1 MAKILSIETSTAL
14 CSVALAVDGKVVSS
28 RRSETV
34 VNADGSTGM
43 QRAHASMTAVF
54 CDEVLREAGIR
65 ASALDAVCISDGPGS
80 YTGLRVGLSTA
91 KGLCFGTGAKL
102 LSVSS
107 LDVLA
112 SMGAEAISG
121 GRDALA
127 RLGAVYGS
135 GAPVSAA
142 SVSAASV
149 SAASVSA
156 ASVSVASASATLA
169 SGTPASAAS
178 ASGAPVS
185 AADMG
190 GVAAPSVI
198 IPMIDAR
205 RMEVFC
211 AEYSASGERKSEI
224 RAEVV
229 EAGSFGPMAEQC
241 LFIGDGALKCRETI
255 ACGSAI
261 FIGCCPDAASMAQL
275 AEKQYQ
281 EGNWRDVA
289 YFEPFYLKDYVPTK
303 STKSLF

>member
-14 CSVALAVDGKVVSS
+14 CSVALAVDGNVVSS
-28 RRSETV
+28 RRSDTV

-135 GAPVSAA
+135 GAPVYAASASAA
-142 SVSAASV
+142 SVSAAS
-149 SAASVSA
+149 A
-156 ASVSVASASATLA
+156 
-169 SGTPASAAS
+169 
-178 ASGAPVS
+178 S

-211 AEYSASGERKSEI
+211 AEYSASGERRSEI

-229 EAGSFGPMAEQC
+229 EAGSFSPMAEQC

-261 FIGCCPDAASMAQL
+261 FIGCCPDAASMALL
-275 AEKQYQ
+275 AEKQYL

>member
-28 RRSETV
+28 RRSDTV

-121 GRDALA
+121 GREALA

-142 SVSAASV
+142 SVSAAS
-149 SAASVSA
+149 A
-156 ASVSVASASATLA
+156 SVASASAALA

-178 ASGAPVS
+178 ASGAPAS

-190 GVAAPSVI
+190 SVAAPSVI

-211 AEYSASGERKSEI
+211 AEYSASGERRSEI

-229 EAGSFGPMAEQC
+229 EAGSFSPMAEQC

-261 FIGCCPDAASMAQL
+261 FIGCCPDAASMALL

>member
-28 RRSETV
+28 RRSDTV

-121 GRDALA
+121 GREALA

-142 SVSAASV
+142 SA
-149 SAASVSA
+149 
-156 ASVSVASASATLA
+156 SVASASAA
-169 SGTPASAAS
+169 SASAAS
-178 ASGAPVS
+178 ASAAS
-185 AADMG
+185 ASAAADMG

-261 FIGCCPDAASMAQL
+261 FIGCCPDAASMALL

>member
-28 RRSETV
+28 RRSDTV

-121 GRDALA
+121 GKEALA

-142 SVSAASV
+142 SASAASASAALASDAPVSAASV
-149 SAASVSA
+149 SAADMG
-156 ASVSVASASATLA
+156 SVAAL
-169 SGTPASAAS
+169 
-178 ASGAPVS
+178 
-185 AADMG
+185 
-190 GVAAPSVI
+190 SVI

-211 AEYSASGERKSEI
+211 AEYSASGERRSEI

-229 EAGSFGPMAEQC
+229 EAGSFSPMAEQC

-261 FIGCCPDAASMAQL
+261 FIGCCPDAASMALL
-275 AEKQYQ
+275 AEKQYL

>member
-28 RRSETV
+28 RRSDTV

-121 GRDALA
+121 GKEALA

-142 SVSAASV
+142 SVSAAS
-149 SAASVSA
+149 A
-156 ASVSVASASATLA
+156 SVASASAA
-169 SGTPASAAS
+169 SASAAS
-178 ASGAPVS
+178 ASASAS

-190 GVAAPSVI
+190 SVAAPSVI

-211 AEYSASGERKSEI
+211 AEYSASGERRSEI

-229 EAGSFGPMAEQC
+229 EAGSFSPMAEQC

-261 FIGCCPDAASMAQL
+261 FIGCCPDAASMALL
-275 AEKQYQ
+275 AEKQYL

>member
-28 RRSETV
+28 RRSDTV

-121 GRDALA
+121 GKEALA
-127 RLGAVYGS
+127 RLGVVYGS

-142 SVSAASV
+142 SASAAST
-149 SAASVSA
+149 
-156 ASVSVASASATLA
+156 SVASASAALA

-178 ASGAPVS
+178 AS

-211 AEYSASGERKSEI
+211 AEYSASGERRSEI

-229 EAGSFGPMAEQC
+229 EAGSFSPMAEQC

-261 FIGCCPDAASMAQL
+261 FIGCCPDAASMALL

>member
-28 RRSETV
+28 RRSDTV
-34 VNADGSTGM
+34 VNADGSTGI

-112 SMGAEAISG
+112 SMGAEAIWG
-121 GRDALA
+121 GKEALA

-142 SVSAASV
+142 SVSAAS
-149 SAASVSA
+149 A
-156 ASVSVASASATLA
+156 SVASASAALA

-178 ASGAPVS
+178 AS

-190 GVAAPSVI
+190 SVAATSVI

-211 AEYSASGERKSEI
+211 AEYSASGERRSEI

-229 EAGSFGPMAEQC
+229 EAGSFSPMAEQC

-261 FIGCCPDAASMAQL
+261 FIGCCPDAASMALL

-289 YFEPFYLKDYVPTK
+289 YFEPFYLKEYVSTK

>member
-28 RRSETV
+28 RRSDTV

-107 LDVLA
+107 LDILA

-121 GRDALA
+121 GREALA
-127 RLGAVYGS
+127 RLGAMYGS

-142 SVSAASV
+142 SASV
-149 SAASVSA
+149 ASA
-156 ASVSVASASATLA
+156 SVASASAALA

-178 ASGAPVS
+178 AS

-190 GVAAPSVI
+190 SVAAPSVI

-211 AEYSASGERKSEI
+211 AEYSASGERRSEI

-229 EAGSFGPMAEQC
+229 EAGSFSPMAEQC

-261 FIGCCPDAASMAQL
+261 FIGCCPDAASMALL